1 MLSLDGPHLCD
12 DVLGEIAGLVPF
24 VTSGQYAVVQDTK
37 MDHMYVNWLDVE
49 YYGGRGPLCAVRR
62 FFEEMPVLAQGF
74 VVDRR
79 REYLGSQHQ
88 QGWLLKM

>member
-1 MLSLDGPHLCD
+1 MLSLDGPHFCD
-12 DVLGEIAGLVPF
+12 DVLGEIAGLAPF

-37 MDHMYVNWLDVE
+37 MDHMYVHWLDTE

-62 FFEEMPVLAQGF
+62 FFEEMPELARDF